1 MMQLDPDS
9 YIYRLEG
16 RSIRRSMS
24 IRDQYVKLMEFGFM
38 LMLEVIVRVQ
48 VQFEFTQ
55 QCDVL
60 IFLDISVVFP
70 STVCLLIFYAL
81 PPTP

>member
-1 MMQLDPDS
+1 
-9 YIYRLEG
+9 
-16 RSIRRSMS
+16 
-24 IRDQYVKLMEFGFM
+24 M